1 MTTTDSSLGAGT
13 PAGATPT
20 AGTPPAAAAA
30 TPAVLTPPTPPAAAA
45 APPAEDPNWLK
56 PRLERE
62 RNAGVKQVLK
72 EAGFES
78 IEDAKAAA
86 TAAKA
91 AADANKTA
99 TQKATELATQLSS
112 QTARADALSAI
123 ATEHAA
129 RMMVGLTAEQQAA
142 VKALAGDDP
151 AKQLATIGALVP
163 TWAKADGD
171 AASKAAATAAAAA
184 AAKATTASTAPAGGA
199 PNGATPVPTSPR
211 GVYESQRN
219 TNPFAAALFGI
230 ANPEV
235 YSPPK

>member
-1 MTTTDSSLGAGT
+1 MTTTDSSLGTGT
-13 PAGATPT
+13 PAGATPA
-20 AGTPPAAAAA
+20 AGAAPAGAAPLIPAAPPAA
-30 TPAVLTPPTPPAAAA
+30 PAAPA

-62 RNAGVKQVLK
+62 RNAGIKQVLK
-72 EAGFES
+72 DAGFES

-99 TQKATELATQLSS
+99 TQKATELASQLTS

-142 VKALAGDDP
+142 VKSLAGDDP
-151 AKQLATIGALVP
+151 AKQLATIGALAP
-163 TWAKADGD
+163 TWGKAAAD
-171 AASKAAATAAAAA
+171 AATKAATAAAAT
-184 AAKATTASTAPAGGA
+184 ATTAPAGGA
-199 PNGATPVPTSPR
+199 PNGTAPPPATAR
-211 GVYESQRN
+211 AVYEQQRAE
-219 TNPFAAALFGI
+219 NPFAAAAFGA
-230 ANPEV
+230 ANPQV
-235 YSPPK
+235 YTPPK